1 MFDLSYFNLGFR
13 SDSVSNFL
21 SELQSKDVKNENLL
35 DDAFSII
42 YDCLKIQND
51 DVIISNLSPSTGY
64 EMNAL
69 LPLLAELY
77 RGKNVKYVVKDLKKI
92 SRAID
97 KAKKN
102 RKKVTKDEFEKAIG
116 FFSKLTDLCLSNSL
130 YQSVSEQLS

>member
-13 SDSVSNFL
+13 SDSVSKFL
-21 SELQSKDVKNENLL
+21 SELQSGDVKNDNLF
-35 DDAFSII
+35 DDAISII

-51 DVIISNLSPSTGY
+51 DVIISNLSPTKGY

-77 RGKNVKYVVKDLKKI
+77 QGKDLKCVVNDLRKI
-92 SRAID
+92 HKAID

-102 RKKVTKDEFEKAIG
+102 SNEVTKEELEKAIS
-116 FFSKLTDLCLSNSL
+116 FFSKLTDLCLSNSA
-130 YQSVSEQLS
+130 YQSVAEQLS